1 MALCGEDIQVN
12 HPSRSKWVF
21 VNWVPKHTCL
31 TLNAC
36 MKSPVWEVQKIPESF
51 DSVQHYF
58 SSYLYP
64 LLEETRAQVQS
75 SMETID
81 RAPFAEV
88 VGCEECNPY
97 GPYGENV
104 YDIKVDCW
112 RNRFNDCGK
121 EPYKTLPG
129 DLFVLADAKPE
140 TVSDLQRVGTGRSSW
155 AFVSVTNVPKN
166 EDEDDIDSSSLYFRV
181 KASKDI
187 TYKSLFLVF
196 LVNLI
201 PNSRIWKALHM
212 SGNLKIIK
220 EVLCT
225 NSV

>member
-1 MALCGEDIQVN
+1 ME
-12 HPSRSKWVF
+12 
-21 VNWVPKHTCL
+21 
-31 TLNAC
+31 
-36 MKSPVWEVQKIPESF
+36 KIPKTF
-51 DSVQHYF
+51 HSVCQYF
-58 SSYLYP
+58 GSYLYP
-64 LLEETRAQVQS
+64 LLEETRAQVHS

-81 RAPFAEV
+81 RAPSAEV

-104 YDIKVDCW
+104 YDIRVDCW
-112 RNRFNDCGK
+112 RNRFSDRGK

-140 TVSDLQRVGTGRSSW
+140 TFSDLQRVGTGRSSW
-155 AFVSVTNVPKN
+155 AFVSVTNVPEN
-166 EDEDDIDSSSLYFRV
+166 EDEDDIDSTLYFRV
-181 KASKDI
+181 KASKEFEVNDS
-187 TYKSLFLVF
+187 THTSLFLVF

-225 NSV
+225 DSVVRP

>member
-1 MALCGEDIQVN
+1 MMEVRTDRFTDIVFFRSLEDIFNENLYKKQ
-12 HPSRSKWVF
+12 
-21 VNWVPKHTCL
+21 
-31 TLNAC
+31 
-36 MKSPVWEVQKIPESF
+36 VQKIPESF

-64 LLEETRAQVQS
+64 LLGETRAQVQS

-112 RNRFNDCGK
+112 GNRFNDRGK

-187 TYKSLFLVF
+187 TYTSLFLVF

-225 NSV
+225 NSVVRP